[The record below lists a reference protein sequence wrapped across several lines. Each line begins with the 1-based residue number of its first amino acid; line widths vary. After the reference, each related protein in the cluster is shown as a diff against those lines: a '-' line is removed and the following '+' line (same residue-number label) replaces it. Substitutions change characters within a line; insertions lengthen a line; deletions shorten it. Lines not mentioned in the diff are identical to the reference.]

1 MPGEQRVCINSRGV
15 FIGKPSFPNLAHYIS
30 DGVEELYQ
38 EKLAALL
45 QLKYHGSISDAI
57 ADLGR
62 PEDIG
67 KAFAGF
73 QKCLYQAPVICQ
85 TAFSGL

>member
-1 MPGEQRVCINSRGV
+1 
-15 FIGKPSFPNLAHYIS
+15 
-30 DGVEELYQ
+30 LYQ